1 MTTARRGRFAGLD
14 IVWLQSPPWH
24 GVWTRQNHF
33 ARRLAADGARILYVE
48 NPVAIRAR
56 IKAGRRAAAPQEVEP
71 GITVMELPLQLPG
84 SRTSSLIGAINGHR
98 FAGAVKR
105 ESARLGFGCP
115 LVWCRLPAAIHTLE
129 RLAPRGVVYDVTD
142 DYDYYAT
149 SEAERALTR
158 RREQRL
164 AARANQIF
172 TTSEELRT
180 KLCSLASTPVTPV
193 SNGVDSMFFDDSPR
207 DDPLQDVPHP
217 RIGFVGLVASWMDF
231 DLLSRLAAK
240 WPKQVVIVGP
250 VKPEVEQRLAAIP
263 GLVRVGAVPHREVPT
278 YLRAFDVCIQ
288 PHVINELRHRSDP
301 LKVIEYLATGRPIVS
316 VALRSLEPLRPVVE
330 LASTADDFVR
340 LVAERID
347 DPRAELALSRRAV
360 AATRNWDTLY
370 LTVAERIERLWRREA
385 R

>member
-1 MTTARRGRFAGLD
+1 MTTIRHGRFTGLD
-14 IVWLQSPPWH
+14 VIWLQSPPWH

-33 ARRLAADGARILYVE
+33 ARRLAADGARVLYVE

-56 IKAGRRAAAPQEVEP
+56 VKSALRSAPPKEVEP
-71 GITVMELPLQLPG
+71 GITVMELPLQIPG
-84 SRTSSLIGAINGHR
+84 SRTSPLVGAINGQR
-98 FAGAVKR
+98 FARAIKR
-105 ESARLGFGCP
+105 ETARLGFGSP
-115 LVWCRLPAAIHTLE
+115 LVWCRLPASIHTLE
-129 RLAPRGVVYDVTD
+129 RLKPRGVVYDVTD

-149 SEAERALTR
+149 SDAERALTR

-164 AARANQIF
+164 AEQADQIF

-193 SNGVDSMFFDDSPR
+193 SNGVDSMFFDDSAK
-207 DDPLQDVPHP
+207 DDPLPDIPHP
-217 RIGFVGLVASWMDF
+217 RIGFVGLVATWMDF
-231 DLLSRLAAK
+231 DLLARLAAK

-250 VKPEVEQRLAAIP
+250 VKPEVEHRLAAIS
-263 GLVRVGAVPHREVPT
+263 GLVRVGAVPHRQVPI

-288 PHVINELRHRSDP
+288 PHLINELRHRSDP

-330 LASTADDFVR
+330 LAANADEFVR
-340 LVAERID
+340 LVAERIAN
-347 DPRAELALSRRAV
+347 PRPELTLSRRAV

-370 LTVAERIERLWRREA
+370 LTVADRIERLWRREA